1 MMQDKLVRVVVHSR
15 QKLFAFFDD
24 RNTLAPREYRRKKPG
39 NFDILFFAI
48 GMWDD
53 NRIGFDE
60 CGLIESRHFFVQEGF
75 EF

>member
-1 MMQDKLVRVVVHSR
+1 MQDKLVRVIVHSR
-15 QKLFAFFDD
+15 QKLFAFFDN
-24 RNTLAPREYRRKKPG
+24 RHALAPREYSCKKPC

-48 GMWDD
+48 GMWND

>member
-1 MMQDKLVRVVVHSR
+1 M
-15 QKLFAFFDD
+15 
-24 RNTLAPREYRRKKPG
+24 G
-39 NFDILFFAI
+39 
-48 GMWDD
+48 DD